1 VDTSKNIHTSI
12 SISSIQNA
20 PGVEDSVEP
29 FYDHH
34 IMHGDR
40 SQKMASQIA
49 MQMQRRGNSA
59 RYRYALNIEYVQRIG
74 WRVGRR

>member
-1 VDTSKNIHTSI
+1 LSTYVNALCGHTEEYPDFNINTIYSI
-12 SISSIQNA
+12 A

-34 IMHGDR
+34 IMQGDR
-40 SQKMASQIA
+40 SQKMASKIA

-59 RYRYALNIEYVQRIG
+59 RYRYALNI
-74 WRVGRR
+74 